1 MNGYEIYV
9 YGSYGF
15 AAVLLL
21 GLCLQT
27 YMTGRRHKK

>member
-15 AAVLLL
+15 AVILLL

-27 YMTGRRHKK
+27 YCAHRKNKK